1 MEVHFAWAVWR
12 LMEAILE
19 FGTPSEPMRRM
30 MVARLYYAAYHL
42 ALLLL
47 RNAGWTPPTGRGAHR
62 DVLIQLRQ
70 RYVNAGRM
78 NANTVDALQ
87 RLMRLRVRADY
98 RIDLRVH
105 EGHVLQA
112 MRLFRMFF
120 DESRQILGVF

>member
-1 MEVHFAWAVWR
+1 MEVNFAWAVWR

-19 FGTPSEPMRRM
+19 FGTSSEPMRRK

-70 RYVNAGRM
+70 Y
-78 NANTVDALQ
+78 
-87 RLMRLRVRADY
+87 Y
-98 RIDLRVH
+98 
-105 EGHVLQA
+105 
-112 MRLFRMFF
+112 FF
-120 DESRQILGVF
+120 PQCFF